1 VSLTDFLAWWGAV
14 ISTGVLVW
22 DVVKWRLAGPRLR
35 LTVTSGMESINIPE
49 YEGKMLMNAQ
59 VVNRGDRS
67 TTITNL
73 GFLYYKNVWNRLRNR
88 PDRSFIIGTPNTRQ
102 PLQYGTQTWRAI
114 EDGEP
119 VGNPAAKF
127 GKSNRG
133 KQKTVIN
140 PYTKEEVSLFLQKTV
155 QLAPEKYPLIFARF
169 GLDCV
174 AAT

>member
-1 VSLTDFLAWWGAV
+1 MRVTDPERRLFDSVPPIPIRADVSLTDFLAWWGAV

-102 PLQYGTQTWRAI
+102 PLQYELKPGVTWSGIAIQTDEVEKMAH
-114 EDGEP
+114 DGYLTCAVYHSHQNRP
-119 VGNPAAKF
+119 VK
-127 GKSNRG
+127 
-133 KQKTVIN
+133 
-140 PYTKEEVSLFLQKTV
+140 
-155 QLAPEKYPLIFARF
+155 AR
-169 GLDCV
+169 V
-174 AAT
+174 HIK